1 MKKLKKAVQFC
12 LNPRFLLCFCI
23 AWLITNGWS
32 YILLGIG
39 TVFQIGWM
47 IAVASA
53 YLAFIWFPCTPE
65 KIITIGIAIALLRRL
80 FPNDQNTLGVL
91 KDLLRKAK
99 VKRKH
104 RSRKKSNILQKW
116 CPCRSEITVLWKEII
131 FMDRMPD
138 WQCVLQK
145 CSFNLIAGKAPFA
158 QAPLYMFADMR
169 ICSVPYSPY

>member
-23 AWLITNGWS
+23 AWLITNGWY

-91 KDLLRKAK
+91 KDLLGKAK

-104 RSRKKSNILQKW
+104 RSRKKSNILQK
-116 CPCRSEITVLWKEII
+116 
-131 FMDRMPD
+131 
-138 WQCVLQK
+138 
-145 CSFNLIAGKAPFA
+145 
-158 QAPLYMFADMR
+158 
-169 ICSVPYSPY
+169 

>member
-1 MKKLKKAVQFC
+1 MPHSIGISLRLVNQKQLHRTMKKLKKAVQFC

-80 FPNDQNTLGVL
+80 FPKDQHTLGVL
-91 KDLLRKAK
+91 KDLLKKADNEHSKKSLLLALSDFKCSQDSDIETFLHTKAK
-99 VKRKH
+99 DFLERG
-104 RSRKKSNILQKW
+104 L
-116 CPCRSEITVLWKEII
+116 
-131 FMDRMPD
+131 
-138 WQCVLQK
+138 
-145 CSFNLIAGKAPFA
+145 
-158 QAPLYMFADMR
+158 
-169 ICSVPYSPY
+169 CSVYLIKQRG